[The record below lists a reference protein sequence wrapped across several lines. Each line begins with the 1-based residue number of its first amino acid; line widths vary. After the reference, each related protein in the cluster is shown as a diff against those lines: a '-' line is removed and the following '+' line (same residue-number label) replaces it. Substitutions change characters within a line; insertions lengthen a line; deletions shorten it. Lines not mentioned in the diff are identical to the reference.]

1 MHAVAI
7 IPARYK
13 SSRFPGKPLVKLL
26 GKEMILWVAELC
38 AKALGRDNVYV
49 ATENVLIKATVEAAG
64 FKAVMTGEDALTGT
78 DRLWQAAQ
86 QVRADIYLNIQGD
99 EPLLNPADIL
109 KIADA
114 KRANPGHVINGMCP
128 LTSGE
133 DPSNVN
139 IPKVITNEALDMV
152 YMSRNPLPGC
162 KSPDH
167 RPKSYLKQVCIYAF
181 TYEELRKFG
190 EFGRK
195 SCLESHEDIE
205 ILRFLEVG
213 VPVKMVHTAGGT
225 YAVDVQEDIPVV
237 ERAMRTIHGF

>member
-38 AKALGRDNVYV
+38 AKALGRENVYV
-49 ATENVLIKATVEAAG
+49 ATENALIKATVEAAG
-64 FKAVMTGEDALTGT
+64 FKALMTGEDALTGT

-133 DPSNVN
+133 DPSNIN

-213 VPVKMVHTAGGT
+213 VPVKMVPTAGGT

-237 ERAMRTIHGF
+237 EGAMRTIHGL